1 MSNVEMNLI
10 YKHSTKGETKLAF
23 GDNEGLLQYF
33 QEEAPFLENWLN
45 SIKKTIKPEYAT
57 DVNSLIK
64 KCQDV
69 QNRQAQAMESCCK
82 QLNNRGVSKPPAKRR
97 TSNEESKCNKKCNS
111 RS

>member
-1 MSNVEMNLI
+1 MCEVKGVMENKQKMENEMKKEIRMSNVEMNLI

-23 GDNEGLLQYF
+23 WDNEGLLQYF

-69 QNRQAQAMESCCK
+69 QNRQAQAMESYCK
-82 QLNNRGVSKPPAKRR
+82 
-97 TSNEESKCNKKCNS
+97 
-111 RS
+111 